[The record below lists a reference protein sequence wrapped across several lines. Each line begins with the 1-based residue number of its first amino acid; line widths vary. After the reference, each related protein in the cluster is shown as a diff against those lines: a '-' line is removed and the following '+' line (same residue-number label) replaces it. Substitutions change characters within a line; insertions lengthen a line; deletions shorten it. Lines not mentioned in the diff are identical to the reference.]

1 MKKGK
6 KFRESKLSQIKE
18 GMNGSGE
25 KKRGIPKMCAGGDD
39 KALCYPSDFS
49 PLVYSCTTIC

>member
-18 GMNGSGE
+18 GMNGKILLRR
-25 KKRGIPKMCAGGDD
+25 KKKGD
-39 KALCYPSDFS
+39 SEN
-49 PLVYSCTTIC
+49 VRWW